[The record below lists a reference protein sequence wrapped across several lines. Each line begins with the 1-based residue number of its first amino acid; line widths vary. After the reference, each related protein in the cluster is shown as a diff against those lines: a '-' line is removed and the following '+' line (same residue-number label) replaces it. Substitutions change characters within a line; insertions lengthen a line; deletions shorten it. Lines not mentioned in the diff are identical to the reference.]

1 MFGGEVDGLRH
12 GQAVARRKCW
22 DTRHISVRSSA
33 VDTLTRTKSVASVS
47 VPPPRH
53 RIQSTCREDK
63 KRRLIERR
71 IHNGDCPQSASA
83 LKLLALEVVRAPSHS
98 GPLTSR
104 ATVTKEKGRGC
115 GHFIRGRIVF
125 FAGCYPPEESIVPVP
140 AVAARAS
147 FRSPAALR
155 RAPHARRNPGMPVT
169 YKGTDKPR

>member
-125 FAGCYPPEESIVPVP
+125 LR
-140 AVAARAS
+140 VAIRPRNRL
-147 FRSPAALR
+147 FPFLLL
-155 RAPHARRNPGMPVT
+155 PHAQAFGPPQPCAGPRMRA
-169 YKGTDKPR
+169 GTQACQ